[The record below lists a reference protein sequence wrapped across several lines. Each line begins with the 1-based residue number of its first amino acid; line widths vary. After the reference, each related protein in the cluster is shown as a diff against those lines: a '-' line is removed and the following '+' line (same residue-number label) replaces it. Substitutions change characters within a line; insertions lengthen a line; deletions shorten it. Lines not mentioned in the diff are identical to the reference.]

1 MSTLLDKAASKASPR
16 RFTAEGPTGFGAL
29 IASDPNLDPR
39 FAALFAPLF
48 TPEEEAA
55 IEAQY
60 AQEEV
65 IDQEEARSIAELAED
80 HLEQRLEMEA
90 DDDRAGFDPF

>member
-1 MSTLLDKAASKASPR
+1 MNTLLDKAASKASPR
-16 RFTAEGPTGFGAL
+16 RFTGEPCTAMGELFPLPTDAGARMRQL
-29 IASDPNLDPR
+29 WP
-39 FAALFAPLF
+39 PLF

-65 IDQEEARSIAELAED
+65 IEQEEARSIAELAED

-90 DDDRAGFDPF
+90 DDDRAGFE